1 MTCSYLW
8 RQHHPF
14 HLDRRK
20 RLIGDLHKFLH
31 LGNARFGALYRSD
44 IVRVADNQL
53 AGLNDVATD

>member
-1 MTCSYLW
+1 MEFYN
-8 RQHHPF
+8 
-14 HLDRRK
+14 
-20 RLIGDLHKFLH
+20 DLHKFLH